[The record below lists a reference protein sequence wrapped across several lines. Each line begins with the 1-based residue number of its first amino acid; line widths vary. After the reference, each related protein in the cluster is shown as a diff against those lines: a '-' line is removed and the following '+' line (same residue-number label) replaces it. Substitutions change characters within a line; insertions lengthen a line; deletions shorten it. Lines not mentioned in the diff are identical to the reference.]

1 MKEVIEFL
9 KKCGIFF
16 LATVEDKSPRVRP
29 FGAINEYN
37 GKLYFIT
44 SNTKDV
50 YKQLVKNNQVEICAS
65 TPDSWLRLSGSV
77 KFDDSRDAKK
87 AMLDSNPGLRR
98 MYSEDDDKMVVFY
111 LENAT
116 GKIFSFVKP
125 MEEYKF

>member
-16 LATVEDKSPRVRP
+16 LATVDGTNPRVRP
-29 FGAINEYN
+29 FGALNEYN
-37 GKLYFIT
+37 NKLYFIT

-65 TPDSWLRLSGSV
+65 THDSWIRLTGTA

-87 AMLDSNPGLRR
+87 SMLDNNPGLRR

-116 GKIFSFVKP
+116 GKIFSFFKP